1 MVDTDPFLLSVV
13 MPIYNERATL
23 ETIVERVQAAP
34 YRKQLILVDDG
45 STDGT
50 RELLEQ
56 YRGRDGFEVIF
67 QPCNQGKGAA
77 IRAGLPMVAGDAVII
92 QDADLEY
99 DPTDYPLLIEIIRKG
114 YADVV
119 YGSRYLS
126 YKATLPFTKFKMGV
140 LTLNW
145 MVKLL
150 YWHRMSDEATCYK
163 AFTSELIKSLNLRCQ
178 RFEFCPEVTAKCLKR
193 GHKII
198 EVPISYR
205 FRTVEEGKK
214 IGWRDGFEAIWT
226 LIKYRFVD

>member
-1 MVDTDPFLLSVV
+1 M
-13 MPIYNERATL
+13 
-23 ETIVERVQAAP
+23 
-34 YRKQLILVDDG
+34 
-45 STDGT
+45 
-50 RELLEQ
+50 
-56 YRGRDGFEVIF
+56 
-67 QPCNQGKGAA
+67 
-77 IRAGLPMVAGDAVII
+77 
-92 QDADLEY
+92 
-99 DPTDYPLLIEIIRKG
+99 IEIIRKG

-214 IGWRDGFEAIWT
+214 IGWRDGFEAIWA